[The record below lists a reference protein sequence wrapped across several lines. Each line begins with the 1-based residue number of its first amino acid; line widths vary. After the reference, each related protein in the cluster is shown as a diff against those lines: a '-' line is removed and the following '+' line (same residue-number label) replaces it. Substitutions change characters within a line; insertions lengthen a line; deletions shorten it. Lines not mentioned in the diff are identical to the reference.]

1 MLRGRLY
8 IRGYGKEYAVFE
20 DKKTHGELCCVGTYK
35 ECRAYINA
43 VKAQRSVEKLL
54 DVLSCKAK
62 PCT

>member
-20 DKKTHGELCCVGTYK
+20 DKKTHGELCCVGTYR
-35 ECRAYINA
+35 ECKAYINA
-43 VKAQRSVEKLL
+43 VKAQKSIEKLIAM
-54 DVLSCKAK
+54 LSVKSK

>member
-20 DKKTHGELCCVGTYK
+20 DKKTYGELCCVGTYR
-35 ECRAYINA
+35 ECKAYINA
-43 VKAQRSVEKLL
+43 VKAQKAIENLIVMLSVK
-54 DVLSCKAK
+54 SK